1 MRCVYHDGL
10 RYRDVTA
17 ISDYRTVWQ
26 NSPDGQRRR
35 GLRIDVIAEGVP
47 ITKTLA
53 TEFRVIS

>member
-10 RYRDVTA
+10 RYHQVDE

-35 GLRIDVIAEGVP
+35 GLRIAADSDGVP
-47 ITKTLA
+47 VIGLA
-53 TEFRVIS
+53 TEFRVIP

>member
-1 MRCVYHDGL
+1 VYHDGL
-10 RYRDVTA
+10 RYHQVDE